1 MLWDDY
7 WYDLTFDYTKYNPI
21 DKTNTVCSHQV
32 HVCLSILCLKELF
45 NV

>member
-21 DKTNTVCSHQV
+21 DKTNTVCSSSA
-32 HVCLSILCLKELF
+32 CLPQYIMFKRII
-45 NV
+45 